1 MMIFLEIKRKSNK
14 HKMIK
19 DEMCNEKLEICS
31 FSIIINNSFRFIVQ
45 YHSNLKH
52 LLQIELL
59 KYVIIL
65 IYINKIN

>member
-1 MMIFLEIKRKSNK
+1 MINN
-14 HKMIK
+14 
-19 DEMCNEKLEICS
+19 DEMCNEELEICS
-31 FSIIINNSFRFIVQ
+31 FSIIINSSFRFTVQ

-59 KYVIIL
+59 KYLIVL